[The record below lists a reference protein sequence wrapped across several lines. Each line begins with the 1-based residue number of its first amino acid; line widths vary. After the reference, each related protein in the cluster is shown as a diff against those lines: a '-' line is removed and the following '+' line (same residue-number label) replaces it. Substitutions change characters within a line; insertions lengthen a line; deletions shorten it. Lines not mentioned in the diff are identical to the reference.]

1 MLTMKQDH
9 LHFASNK
16 SDLEFFIDYLDIVS
30 SNKLTIPNQDAIDHS
45 ERFIKENYKYDFLL

>member
-1 MLTMKQDH
+1 MKQDH